1 MSDVWRIPP
10 GIDAKTLP
18 KRKRFRL
25 KPLIALIVISSL
37 VVGGANLYVAMKRS
51 TPVSTEDALAEFR
64 AESGQQPHHARGPH
78 RSARNGESRSTHSSS
93 KVSSGNAG
101 NGTTTTSTGG
111 TSSSGS
117 TSGGGSTQIQSAG
130 SSGNSHPHSARASE
144 VRTRPEEGV
153 YTWDIEGYEQA
164 PGVRRD
170 LPRESHRII
179 TYEGTGWVE
188 HHIYSEQKEQWFHL
202 ASSSK
207 GVSVSEVRNYVEIG
221 PITADKTVV
230 YNPPA
235 YVSVFPFE
243 VGQTWK
249 GTWSGKTSGDYTGK
263 TIDHGTIDIGGE
275 KVEVWVTEVLMH
287 LHGDIEGQVLTR
299 SWVAPNLALV
309 VKQYQDSSVESGP
322 GTYRS
327 EWSGQLTSIH
337 PQR

>member
-25 KPLIALIVISSL
+25 KPLIALVVISSL

-51 TPVSTEDALAEFR
+51 TPVSTKDALAEFR

-78 RSARNGESRSTHSSS
+78 RSVRNGEARSNNSGS
-93 KVSSGNAG
+93 KGSTGNSGKG
-101 NGTTTTSTGG
+101 TSTTTTSNG
-111 TSSSGS
+111 TAGSGS
-117 TSGGGSTQIQSAG
+117 NSNGSSTQVQSSG
-130 SSGNSHPHSARASE
+130 SSGNSNTRSARAE
-144 VRTRPEEGV
+144 VRTRPEAGV
-153 YTWDIEGYEQA
+153 YTWNIEGYEQA

-179 TYEGTGWVE
+179 TYEGDGWVE

-202 ASSSK
+202 ASSAD

-235 YVSVFPFE
+235 YVSVFPFK
-243 VGQTWK
+243 VGQTWH
-249 GTWSGKTSGDYTGK
+249 GSWSGKTSGDYTGK
-263 TIDHGTIDIGGE
+263 TTDHSTIDIGGD

-287 LHGDIEGQVLTR
+287 LHGDIEGTVLTR
-299 SWVAPNLALV
+299 SWVAPKLALV

-322 GTYRS
+322 GTYRC
-327 EWSGQLTSIH
+327 EWSGQVTSIH